1 MASYR
6 TYFAMLLLS
15 AAGSYLLTPLA
26 IRLAHAWG
34 AVDLPSARKIH
45 TQPMPRLGGVAVFLG
60 FCLPWGGLYLLHNP
74 ISNVFQN
81 YEILFFSLLL
91 GTTMMLGLG
100 IYDDIRGADAAQ
112 KFLFQIA
119 IACLLWSFGYR
130 ISQFSIPFGS
140 PIVLHPVLSL
150 GVTVLWIVGVT
161 NAINLL
167 DGIDGLVSGVTAVI
181 ALSLAI
187 INIFSNNILLALLT
201 LALAGACLGFLPYNY
216 SPARIFLGDS
226 GSLAIGLVLSCVGIL
241 SLFNDH
247 GGGASPFI
255 SVPLILFGLPLF
267 DTARVVVTR
276 MVSGVPIFQADKN
289 HVHHR
294 LLQMGL
300 TQKQSAWT
308 LYGVAALTGSISV
321 VLTTLESGRQLLI
334 SILFAVLSVVT
345 YFVWKFSQRPGAS
358 EAADVPPES

>member
-1 MASYR
+1 MNSYR
-6 TYFAMLLLS
+6 TYLAVLVLS
-15 AAGSYLLTPLA
+15 ATGSYLLTPLA

-34 AVDLPSARKIH
+34 AVDLPAARKIH
-45 TQPMPRLGGVAVFLG
+45 TQPMPRLGGIAVFFG
-60 FCLPWGGLYLLHNP
+60 FCLPWSGLYLLHNP
-74 ISNVFQN
+74 VSHMFQN
-81 YEILFFSLLL
+81 YEVLFFSLML
-91 GTTMMLGLG
+91 GATLMLGLG
-100 IYDDIRGADAAQ
+100 IYDDIHGADATQ

-119 IACLLWSFGYR
+119 TACLLWSFGYR

-140 PIVLHPVLSL
+140 PIVLHPALSL

-226 GSLAIGLVLSCVGIL
+226 GSLTIGLVLACIGVL
-241 SLFNDH
+241 SLFNDQ

-267 DTARVVVTR
+267 DTARVMVTR
-276 MVSGVPIFQADKN
+276 LLSGVPIFQADKS

-294 LLQMGL
+294 LLEMGL
-300 TQKQSAWT
+300 TQKQAAWT
-308 LYGVAALTGSISV
+308 LYGVAALTSFVSV
-321 VLTTLESGRQLLI
+321 VLTTVESGRQLLL
-334 SILFAVLSVVT
+334 SVLFAILSVVT
-345 YFVWKFSQRPGAS
+345 FFVWKFSLRPGIS
-358 EAADVPPES
+358 KAAEKPPES